1 MSPDADL
8 DELLRR
14 WQRASAAL
22 MEAERR
28 APYSFEV
35 DEIADEVIA
44 ARLALTQAGVRDI
57 KALAQR
63 VDAPGRQLPARN

>member
-1 MSPDADL
+1 MSADPGV

-22 MEAERR
+22 LEAERR
-28 APYSFEV
+28 SPYSLEV

-57 KALAQR
+57 DALAERAERQ
-63 VDAPGRQLPARN
+63 GRQLTRS

>member
-1 MSPDADL
+1 MSQEVDL

-14 WQRASAAL
+14 WRRASAAL

-28 APYSFEV
+28 APYSLEV

-57 KALAQR
+57 DALAQR
-63 VDAPGRQLPARN
+63 TQGQDRQLARN